1 MKMGTAGNNVYIEQG
16 AFQLIVDT
24 SGAADADERTGLI
37 TKKIEE
43 TFAVLARQLSSK

>member
-1 MKMGTAGNNVYIEQG
+1 MGTAGTNVYIEQG
-16 AFQLIVDT
+16 AFQLMVDT

-43 TFAVLARQLSSK
+43 TFAILARQLASK